1 VSRQRILA
9 VTGIAALV
17 AIALDV
23 VIGYSPFPGYG
34 ALIGFAGTV
43 AIVVVSG
50 WLTSLLARP
59 EGYYP
64 DETPP
69 DVEVDLR
76 GTPPAPT
83 TQEGHD
89 G

>member
-1 VSRQRILA
+1 MSRQRIL
-9 VTGIAALV
+9 VITGIAALV
-17 AIALDV
+17 AVAVDA

-43 AIVVVSG
+43 AIVFVSG

-59 EGYYP
+59 ENYYP
-64 DETPP
+64 DEAPP
-69 DVEVDLR
+69 YVEVDLL
-76 GTPPAPT
+76 GTPPPSTREA
-83 TQEGHD
+83 GD